1 MYDVLFDLLLGGI
14 FTTKSA
20 QRTPESDACLES
32 LSIQVSCVETFD
44 WKPNNED
51 TSRKSWE

>member
-44 WKPNNED
+44 
-51 TSRKSWE
+51 